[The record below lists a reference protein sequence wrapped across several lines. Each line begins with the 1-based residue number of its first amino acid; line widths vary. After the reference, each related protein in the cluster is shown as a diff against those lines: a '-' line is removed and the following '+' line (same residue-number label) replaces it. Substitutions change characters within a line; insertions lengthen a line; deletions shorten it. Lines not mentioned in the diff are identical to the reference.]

1 MLKKKERLTR
11 GQFDECFKKGK
22 KIRGYHL
29 DLSYTPSTNFHGA
42 VVVGKRVYKR
52 AVDRNKLRRQIY
64 NLVYNLKK
72 NNDIKGVFIILT
84 KPPVSTLK
92 YADLKNEVQGLL
104 AKAVGWRLE

>member
-1 MLKKKERLTR
+1 M
-11 GQFDECFKKGK
+11 
-22 KIRGYHL
+22 
-29 DLSYTPSTNFHGA
+29 DLSYSPSTHFHGA
-42 VVVGKRVYKR
+42 VVVGKKVYKR